1 MFAKRGQIKQYLCH
15 GDALDEQPGG
25 GFGARRA
32 QELRQGVFAP
42 LIACGLA
49 VEACADRTQMI
60 SHDAAVETT
69 AVVPVRYGCMTS
81 YRY

>member
-1 MFAKRGQIKQYLCH
+1 MLAKSQKGPDIKQYLCH
-15 GDALDEQPGG
+15 GHALDEQPGG

-32 QELRQGVFAP
+32 QELRQGVFTP

-49 VEACADRTQMI
+49 VEACVDRTQMI

-69 AVVPVRYGCMTS
+69 SQYS
-81 YRY
+81 